1 MREIDLAAI
10 RARLAS
16 ANGKTWWR
24 GLDELADTPEF
35 REMLHREFPAA
46 ASELDDPRGR
56 RDFLKLMGASLAL
69 AGASACTRIPQEQ
82 ILPYVRQPE
91 EIVPGRPLYYA
102 TAMPFAGAATPVLVE
117 SHMGRPTKI
126 EPNPEHPATRGG
138 TDVFAQ
144 AATLTL
150 YDPDRSQAIR
160 YLNEIRPWGA
170 FLTAIQGAVN
180 AQRALGGEGLRILTE
195 TVVSPTLAAQLD
207 TLVAD
212 LPGARWIQ
220 WDAVSRDNARA
231 GARMAFGDYV
241 EPQYRFD
248 RADVVLSL
256 DADFLTR
263 GPGRLRYA
271 REFFEAR
278 RLAGG
283 RTEMNRLYVVES
295 TPSGTGVKA
304 DHRLPLKAADIEVFA
319 RAVAARIGAPG
330 GAEGEVPGVPPGLLE
345 ALVSDLQAHRGSS
358 LVIVGDEQPAAVHA
372 LAHAMNQALGN
383 AGQTV
388 VYTPT
393 PEPRPSEQYAAM
405 RELAADM
412 DAGRVDLLVILSA
425 NPVYTAPPDLDFAR
439 RMGRVPLRVHLGL
452 YQDETAE
459 LCHWHLPETHFLETW
474 SDARAFDGTV
484 TICQPL
490 IEPLY
495 DGISPHQ
502 VLAAMTGQADQ
513 RPYDL
518 VRGHWERQLQGDGA
532 LRAAAAQAGAAAA
545 QARAA
550 QAGTEQR
557 GTQPAGAAGAGSPF
571 EQFWRRAIHDGF
583 VAGTAFEPAG
593 VTAGGEVPPPSPR
606 PESGALE
613 ITFRPDSNLH
623 DGRFANNGWLQEL
636 PRPITKI
643 VWDNVALVSFN
654 TAQRLGLL
662 SEDLV
667 TLRLGDRAVKAP
679 VWILTGQPDDS
690 IMITIGHG
698 RRRAG
703 RVGNLVGVD
712 VNALRTSE
720 QPWMASGLEIE
731 KNGERY
737 PLACTQGHF
746 SLEGRNHVRVATL
759 GHYQG
764 DPKFAEHMAHDPAYE
779 TTLHGNQWTYD
790 SYAWGM
796 SIDLNACFGC
806 NACVVACQAEN
817 NIPIVGK
824 DQVIR
829 QREMHWIRIDRY
841 FLGHGADNPETFF
854 QPMLCQQCETAP
866 CEVVCPVA
874 ATVHSSE
881 GLNDM
886 VYNRCVGT
894 RYCSHNCPYKVRRF
908 NFYLYADWDTPSLK
922 MARNPDVTVRSRGV
936 MEKCTFCVQRINHAR
951 ILAKRE
957 DRTIRDGEIATACE
971 AACPSQAIV
980 FGDINDPASRVT
992 ALKKEPRTY
1001 GVLAELNTRPRTTYL
1016 AAVRNPHPE
1025 LLPGETH
1032 GGADGAGKH

>member
-10 RARLAS
+10 RARLAN

-24 GLDELADTPEF
+24 GLDELADTDEF
-35 REMLHREFPAA
+35 REMLHREFPVA
-46 ASELDDPRGR
+46 ASEFDDPKGR

-69 AGASACTRIPQEQ
+69 AGASACTRMPQEH
-82 ILPYVRQPE
+82 IVPYVRQPE
-91 EIVPGRPLYYA
+91 EIVPGRPLYFA
-102 TAMPFAGAATPVLVE
+102 TAMPFGGAATPVLVE

-144 AATLTL
+144 AATLAL

-160 YLNEIRPWGA
+160 YLSEIRPWGG

-180 AQRALGGEGLRILTE
+180 AQRALEGAGLRILTD
-195 TVVSPTLAAQLD
+195 TVVSPTLAAQFD
-207 TLVAD
+207 TLLAD
-212 LPGARWIQ
+212 LPAARWIQ
-220 WDAVSRDNARA
+220 WDAVSRDHARA
-231 GARMAFGDYV
+231 GARLAFGDYV

-248 RADVVLSL
+248 QADVVLSL

-263 GPGRLRYA
+263 SLGRLRYA
-271 REFFEAR
+271 RDFFEGR

-283 RTEMNRLYVVES
+283 RTTMNRLYVVES
-295 TPSGTGVKA
+295 TPTGTGVKA
-304 DHRLPLKAADIEVFA
+304 DHRLPMKASDIEAFA
-319 RAVAARIGAPG
+319 RAVAAGLGAPG
-330 GAEGEVPGVPPGLLE
+330 GTEGELPGVPPGLLE
-345 ALVSDLQAHRGSS
+345 ALVSDLQAHRGRS
-358 LVIVGDEQPAAVHA
+358 LVIAGDEQPPAVHA

-393 PEPRPSEQYAAM
+393 PEARPSEQYAAL

-412 DAGRVDLLVILSA
+412 DAGRVDVLLILST
-425 NPVYTAPPDLDFAR
+425 NPVYTAPPDLDFAG
-439 RMGRVPLRVHLGL
+439 RMARVPLRVHLGL

-495 DGISPHQ
+495 EGISAHQ

-513 RPYDL
+513 RPYEV
-518 VRGHWERQLQGDGA
+518 VRAFWERQFQGGD
-532 LRAAAAQAGAAAA
+532 QGAAFAKA
-545 QARAA
+545 
-550 QAGTEQR
+550 
-557 GTQPAGAAGAGSPF
+557 AGAAGGTF
-571 EQFWRRAIHDGF
+571 EQFWRRALHDGY
-583 VAGTAFEPAG
+583 VQGTAFAP
-593 VTAGGEVPPPSPR
+593 VQVSAGGEIPAPAPR
-606 PESGALE
+606 PAAGTLE
-613 ITFRPDSNLH
+613 ITFRPDPAVH
-623 DGRFANNGWLQEL
+623 DGCFANNGWLQEL

-643 VWDNVALVSFN
+643 VWDNVALVSFD

-667 TLRLGDRAVKAP
+667 TLRLGERAVTMP

-690 IMITIGHG
+690 IMVTIGHG

-712 VNALRTSE
+712 VNPLRTSE
-720 QPWMASGLEIE
+720 QPWMATGLEIQ

-759 GHYQG
+759 GHYRE

-817 NIPIVGK
+817 NIPVVGK
-824 DQVIR
+824 DQVLR
-829 QREMHWIRIDRY
+829 QREMHWLRIDRY
-841 FLGHGADNPETFF
+841 FLGHGTGNPETFF

-908 NFYLYADWDTPSLK
+908 NFYLYSDWETPSLK
-922 MARNPDVTVRSRGV
+922 MVRNPDVTVRSRGV

-957 DRTIRDGEIATACE
+957 DRTIRDGDIATACE

-980 FGDINDPASRVT
+980 FGDINNAEARVT

-1025 LLPGETH
+1025 LLPEETH
-1032 GGADGAGKH
+1032 GGAHEAGKH

>member
-10 RARLAS
+10 RARLAT

-46 ASELDDPRGR
+46 ASELDDPKGR

-69 AGASACTRIPQEQ
+69 AGASACTRMPQEH
-82 ILPYVRQPE
+82 IVPYVRQPE
-91 EIVPGRPLYYA
+91 EIIPGRPMYFA
-102 TAMPFAGAATPVLVE
+102 TAMPLGGVATPVLVE
-117 SHMGRPTKI
+117 SHMGRPTKV

-160 YLNEIRPWGA
+160 YLDEIRPWGA

-180 AQRALGGEGLRILTE
+180 AQRGLQGAGLRILTD
-195 TVVSPTLAAQLD
+195 TVASPTLAAQID
-207 TLVAD
+207 TLLAD
-212 LPGARWIQ
+212 LPEARWIQ
-220 WDAVSRDNARA
+220 WDPVSRDNARA
-231 GARMAFGDYV
+231 GARLAFGDYL

-248 RADVVLSL
+248 QTDVVLSL

-263 GPGRLRYA
+263 SPGRLRYA
-271 REFFEAR
+271 RDFFEGR
-278 RLAGG
+278 RLVGG
-283 RTEMNRLYVVES
+283 RTAMNRLYAVES

-304 DHRLPLKAADIEVFA
+304 DHRLPMKAADVEAFA
-319 RAVAARIGAPG
+319 RAVAAGVGAPG
-330 GAEGEVPGVPPGLLE
+330 GAQADLPGVPAGLLE
-345 ALVSDLQAHRGSS
+345 VIVSDLQAHRGRS
-358 LVIVGDEQPAAVHA
+358 LVLAGDEQPAAVHA

-383 AGQTV
+383 AGATV

-393 PEPRPSEQYAAM
+393 PEPRPSEQYAAL

-412 DAGRVDLLVILSA
+412 EDGRVDVLVIMSA
-425 NPVYTAPPDLDFAR
+425 NPVYTAPPDLEFAR
-439 RMGRVPLRVHLGL
+439 RMGRVPLRVHLGSFR
-452 YQDETAE
+452 DETAE

-502 VLAAMTGQADQ
+502 LLAAMTGQADQ

-518 VRGHWERQLQGDGA
+518 VRAFWQQAFDGGGNQGA
-532 LRAAAAQAGAAAA
+532 AFAKAAAEG
-545 QARAA
+545 
-550 QAGTEQR
+550 GD
-557 GTQPAGAAGAGSPF
+557 F
-571 EQFWRRAIHDGF
+571 EQFWRRAVHDGH
-583 VAGTAFEPAG
+583 VQGTAFEPAQ
-593 VTAGGEVPPPSPR
+593 VSAQGEIPPPSP
-606 PESGALE
+606 PAGGGGLE
-613 ITFRPDSNLH
+613 ITFRPDPNLY

-667 TLRLGDRAVKAP
+667 TLRLGERSVQMP
-679 VWILTGQPDDS
+679 VWIVTGQPDDS
-690 IMITIGHG
+690 LMVTIGHG

-703 RVGNLVGVD
+703 RVGNLIGVD
-712 VNALRTSE
+712 VNPLRTSE
-720 QPWMASGLEIE
+720 QPWMAAGVEIT
-731 KNGERY
+731 KTGERY
-737 PLACTQGHF
+737 RIACTQGHF

-759 GHYQG
+759 GHYQA

-779 TTLHGNQWTYD
+779 TTLHGNQWKYD

-796 SIDLNACFGC
+796 SIDLNSCFGC
-806 NACVVACQAEN
+806 NACVIACQAEN

-824 DQVIR
+824 DQVVR
-829 QREMHWIRIDRY
+829 QREMHWLRIDRY
-841 FLGHGADNPETFF
+841 YLGHGTENPETFF

-908 NFYLYADWDTPSLK
+908 NFYLYSDWETPSLR
-922 MARNPDVTVRSRGV
+922 MMRNPDVTVRSRGV

-951 ILAKRE
+951 IGAKRE
-957 DRTIRDGEIATACE
+957 DRTIRDGEIAMACE
-971 AACPSQAIV
+971 AACPSHAIV
-980 FGDINDPASRVT
+980 FGDINNPEARVT
-992 ALKKEPRTY
+992 SLKKEPRAY

-1025 LLPGETH
+1025 LLPEETH
-1032 GGADGAGKH
+1032 GGAAHEPGTH